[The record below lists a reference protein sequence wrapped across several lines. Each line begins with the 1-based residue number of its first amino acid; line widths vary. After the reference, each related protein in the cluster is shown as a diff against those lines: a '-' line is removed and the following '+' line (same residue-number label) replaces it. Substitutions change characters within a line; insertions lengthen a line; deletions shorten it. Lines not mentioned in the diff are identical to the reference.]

1 MKCGFDEEFAN
12 LLAKY
17 FQTKTPF
24 QRHGVLM
31 LDEINLR
38 KSVAVCFKNLTY
50 VGLTD
55 FGDDG
60 PQSNNIE
67 DQATHGLVLM
77 FQPLADSYTQPIAV
91 FASKNPVKSD
101 ELAKIVGARIHGVA
115 DGAATNVKMW
125 SILGISGSM
134 EDTKTWFMH
143 PVDDDRKVFV
153 FSDTPHVIKNVRN
166 RLYKKNLRVSF

>member
-1 MKCGFDEEFAN
+1 
-12 LLAKY
+12 
-17 FQTKTPF
+17 
-24 QRHGVLM
+24 M
-31 LDEINLR
+31 LDKINLR
-38 KSVAVCFKNLTY
+38 KSVAVCSKNLTY

-67 DQATHGLVLM
+67 DQAIHGLVLM

-101 ELAKIVGARIHGVA
+101 ELAKIVIKAIAYVERFGARIHGVIA

-153 FSDTPHVIKNVRN
+153 FSDTPHVIKNIRN